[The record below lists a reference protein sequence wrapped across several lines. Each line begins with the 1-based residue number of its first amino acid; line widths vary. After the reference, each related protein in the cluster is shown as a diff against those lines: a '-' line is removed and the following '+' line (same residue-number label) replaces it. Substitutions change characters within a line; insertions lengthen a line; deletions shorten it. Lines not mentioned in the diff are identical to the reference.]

1 MGYDGF
7 GVKIVR
13 SNQDLE
19 RVSSGTCLIE
29 ELVNIDK
36 ELGIIVCRSPK
47 GETKFYPCVEM
58 EFHPQ
63 ANQVEYVL
71 CPARISKS
79 VSKKLKKSHLQ
90 FLSHLVM

>member
-1 MGYDGF
+1 M
-7 GVKIVR
+7 
-13 SNQDLE
+13 
-19 RVSSGTCLIE
+19 SSGTCLIE

-71 CPARISKS
+71 AQLEYQKRI
-79 VSKKLKKSHLQ
+79 
-90 FLSHLVM
+90 